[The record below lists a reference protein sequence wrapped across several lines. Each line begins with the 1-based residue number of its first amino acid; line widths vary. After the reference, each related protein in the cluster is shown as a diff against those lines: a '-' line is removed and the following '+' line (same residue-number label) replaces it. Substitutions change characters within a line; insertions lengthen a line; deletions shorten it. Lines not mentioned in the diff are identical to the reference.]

1 MPLYDA
7 FSLRKVYHCPC
18 MMHSIKQISDLK
30 IRRYDDRKRA
40 AKDLCGRNWGSQV
53 YGIRVNNKENV
64 MFLCYV
70 YLNIVTM
77 SEARCDCT
85 LLNEKSLYFESLQKR
100 FCVGCIRHFCKKICL
115 LFHYF
120 EFVYFDFVNFEV
132 DS

>member
-85 LLNEKSLYFESLQKR
+85 LLNEKAYISNLYKKDFVLAASDI
-100 FCVGCIRHFCKKICL
+100 FAKKICL